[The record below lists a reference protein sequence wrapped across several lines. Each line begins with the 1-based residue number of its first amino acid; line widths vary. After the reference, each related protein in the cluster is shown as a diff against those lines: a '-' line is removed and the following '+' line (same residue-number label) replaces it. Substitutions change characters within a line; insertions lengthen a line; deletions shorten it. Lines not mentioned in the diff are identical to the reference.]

1 MKAFLRS
8 EAVQGALAWLLA
20 AYLGFALKTTRWTV
34 ENREAAD
41 AAVASPEGVIGCFW
55 HSRIPLGPACR
66 EVLKDK
72 PRRVLISM
80 SRDGEF
86 ITRAMEKLDFPA
98 IRGSAG
104 KKSDPA
110 KAKGGARAFM
120 EALKWIRGG
129 GVMAVTPDGP
139 RGPAEVM
146 QPGVPAMARSTGA
159 AVFLFGLAARPAFK
173 LKTWDETR
181 VPLPFGRGAIVFDG
195 PLHAPRDADEAA
207 LEALRL
213 EWQGRLSAATRR
225 AEALVG

>member
-8 EAVQGALAWLLA
+8 EVVQGALAWLLA
-20 AYLGFALKTTRWTV
+20 AYLRFALRTTRWTF

-41 AAVASPEGVIGCFW
+41 AAVASPDGIIGCFW

-66 EVLKDK
+66 EVLKAK
-72 PRRVLISM
+72 PRRVLISL

-86 ITRAMEKLDFPA
+86 IARAMEKLDFPA

-110 KAKGGARAFM
+110 KAKGGARALL
-120 EALKWIRGG
+120 EALKWVRSG

-146 QPGVPAMARSTGA
+146 QPGVAAMARSTGA
-159 AVFLFGLAARPAFK
+159 PVFLFGLAARPAFR
-173 LKTWDETR
+173 LKTWDGTR
-181 VPLPFGRGAIVFDG
+181 VPLPFGRGSVVFDG
-195 PLHAPRDADEAA
+195 PLYAPREADEAA

-213 EWQGRLSAATRR
+213 EWQARLSAATRR